1 MSLYTFDNDYFNSST
16 CLGTPEDTE
25 ICAGKWPPLLAD
37 DGAIANGLMTI
48 FNRDT
53 GDNQW
58 AYKGLPLYF
67 LASDNNIGDIG
78 GLYLDLS

>member
-1 MSLYTFDNDYFNSST
+1 
-16 CLGTPEDTE
+16 
-25 ICAGKWPPLLAD
+25 
-37 DGAIANGLMTI
+37 MTI
-48 FNRDT
+48 INRDT

-78 GLYLDLS
+78 DIGGL